1 MSIRSFVNRRMV
13 NSICTLCILG
23 LLFIVATV
31 PAAAQK
37 KKKGTVKKTVEYS
50 LTVAAIRPA
59 TGNDPYIEVTF
70 NESARFYR
78 ISKNAA
84 PTYIDLLRESEKT
97 GKPVL
102 VKRANED
109 SDEILRVRRK

>member
-1 MSIRSFVNRRMV
+1 MSIRSFVNRKMV
-13 NSICTLCILG
+13 NSICTICMLG
-23 LLFIVATV
+23 LLFMVAAL
-31 PAAAQK
+31 PAVAQK
-37 KKKGTVKKTVEYS
+37 KKKGAVKKTVEYA

-59 TGNDPYIEVTF
+59 TGDDPYIEVTF

-84 PTYIDLLRESEKT
+84 PAYIDLLRESEKT

-109 SDEILRVRRK
+109 SDVILRVRRK

>member
-1 MSIRSFVNRRMV
+1 MV
-13 NSICTLCILG
+13 AAVSA
-23 LLFIVATV
+23 AT
-31 PAAAQK
+31 QK